1 MTDLNSS
8 SGELGKRIA
17 ALNAVLSR
25 VTMDAEWLR
34 EEAQRLRARHAKIRL
49 GNRKPLWFLMRLR
62 HEQLP
67 ICVVEPSEIRYVSVL
82 AATGLIEAQMGA
94 FPASGRYAAP
104 TLATVTRITEYG
116 RAEIARIG
124 ELPKP
129 IPSSVQLA
137 RGPRLL

>member
-1 MTDLNSS
+1 MTDSIS
-8 SGELGKRIA
+8 SGDLGARIA
-17 ALNAVLSR
+17 ALNAVLSGL
-25 VTMDAEWLR
+25 TLDAEWLR

-49 GNRKPLWFLMRLR
+49 GHRKPLWFLMRLR

-82 AATGLIEAQMGA
+82 AATGLIEAQMGG
-94 FPASGRYAAP
+94 FPATGQHAAP

-129 IPSSVQLA
+129 IPSSVQPV
-137 RGPRLL
+137 RGPQMR